1 MSKQNYIFCRD
12 FWFGEQRQS
21 DSILEIYQYIP
32 NLAFRNIME
41 YNSYADVRN
50 SNVIFIGEIPERVEI
65 FPDEEFFKTNTIF
78 FHYHLEGSIITELR
92 KSLYSNWIY
101 LLYFDAP
108 EINNF
113 LINELKY
120 QTINIKFYLPTKP
133 QVDFKT
139 RRLGYWNRTG
149 LYCSEVI
156 NRIIEKLY
164 IDCIYIYDHPNG
176 GYPYLEK
183 DFLNRIKCDNIYY
196 LDGRE
201 NRSRETY
208 IRFMENCNI
217 YLCPRRVESCGISN
231 LEQMIR
237 GCFVIGMDLPSMN
250 NYIKHKETG
259 FLINNDFSN
268 LNDLENMDIQQIGMN
283 MRMDCIN
290 GFNEFKE
297 NFKTFIDKYFI

>member
-21 DSILEIYQYIP
+21 DSILEIYQHIP
-32 NLAFRNIME
+32 NLIFRDIME

-78 FHYHLEGSIITELR
+78 LHYHLEGSIITELR
-92 KSLYSNWIY
+92 KSLYSSWIY

-133 QVDFKT
+133 QVDFKI

-164 IDCIYIYDHPNG
+164 IDCVYIYDHPNG

-231 LEQMIR
+231 LEQMVR